1 MPRTPLFP
9 LSRQSLACSFHIHN
23 RPEVGAVS
31 TKVRIDGAEIES
43 TILTMFTDVH
53 ITLPVFSV
61 AFVLSEDRISFAI
74 LAIVS
79 GLSELPA
86 GSKVCSGKVSVLSN
100 S

>member
-1 MPRTPLFP
+1 MVFTTTASPK
-9 LSRQSLACSFHIHN
+9 LALLHQ
-23 RPEVGAVS
+23 
-31 TKVRIDGAEIES
+31 
-43 TILTMFTDVH
+43 DVH

-61 AFVLSEDRISFAI
+61 AFVLSEDRVSFAI